1 MALLMFSAAACQKE
15 NEVLDG
21 PKARYD
27 YIYLHT
33 GGALIEAHNS
43 TLNCSKKA
51 TTMELEIISFMGL
64 DKVQLVEGADFAS
77 IKEAP
82 AFPPEREDL
91 YEVMDNITDK
101 YIQKITL
108 FVDVNISS
116 KEGRKAVLRLESPAY
131 NGCVAEIT
139 VFQEGW

>member
-1 MALLMFSAAACQKE
+1 MKRILILALLMFSAAACQKG
-15 NEVLDG
+15 NEILDG
-21 PKARYD
+21 PKERYD
-27 YIYLHT
+27 YIYVHT

-43 TLNCSKKA
+43 TLNCSK
-51 TTMELEIISFMGL
+51 
-64 DKVQLVEGADFAS
+64 
-77 IKEAP
+77 EAP
-82 AFPPEREDL
+82 AFPPEREDI
-91 YEVMDNITDK
+91 YEVMDNVTDK
-101 YIQKITL
+101 FIQKITL